1 MPPMP
6 KYNNPKIAGG
16 KTARDWCAFRDE
28 FNLPENPCPEIWARA
43 FDEYLYPRLKT
54 RYLHPIEAIK
64 KIDKA
69 EGEGFSMMAILCTL
83 VEFLESTIQG
93 RKYVKRKGQEREDD
107 LALRNEYSWS
117 GGIFKSLL
125 TNRHPFCNHFDQASA
140 TSFYDEIRCGL
151 LHEAR
156 TKNGWKILAASKDQS
171 IIDSANQIIYRN
183 DFQEALEEFIAWYRN
198 ELQTN
203 QQFQE
208 AFVRKFDHLCE

>member
-1 MPPMP
+1 MP
-6 KYNNPKIAGG
+6 KCDNPQIAGD
-16 KTARDWCAFRDE
+16 KTARDWRDFRDE

-43 FDEYLYPRLKT
+43 FDEYLYPRLET

-69 EGEGFSMMAILCTL
+69 KGEGFSMMAILCTL

-93 RKYVKRKGQEREDD
+93 HKYVKRKGHEREED

-117 GGIFKSLL
+117 GAIFKSFL
-125 TNRHPFCNHFDQASA
+125 TNRHPFYNHFDQASA

-156 TKNGWKILAASKDQS
+156 TKNGWKILAASEDQS
-171 IIDSANQIIYRN
+171 IIDSENQIIYRN
-183 DFQEALEEFIAWYRN
+183 NFQGALEEFIAWYRN
-198 ELQTN
+198 ELQTKR
-203 QQFQE
+203 QFQE